1 MQEVRGSSPTL
12 GGLRVSQL
20 QSLWRDKHPAI
31 KGLRPPEHHAGK
43 FRQDQKTPSQK
54 NKTNIMESLVAPI
67 AQWLGIRSRMQ
78 EVRGSSPRLGGL
90 RVSQLQSLW
99 RDKHPITGLRPPAHD
114 TGTFRQDQ

>member
-43 FRQDQKTPSQK
+43 FRQDQKDSS
-54 NKTNIMESLVAPI
+54 ESTKKEMGPMSI
-67 AQWLGIRSRMQ
+67 GIDLNSFER
-78 EVRGSSPRLGGL
+78 EATIVRFRWSS
-90 RVSQLQSLW
+90 
-99 RDKHPITGLRPPAHD
+99 D
-114 TGTFRQDQ
+114 T